1 MPRAGVR
8 AMIMPPPAVLGAR
21 GAVRVVA
28 ASDALGWTPPST
40 GRVLLR
46 ADLIGTGGGPPALV
60 LSLADDVDPHRVIV
74 FVQVDELLCT
84 FRPVGDDPDALEVVL
99 PFGLGP
105 RRAIVVVVEC
115 ETEAEAEA
123 LARAYAAER
132 LEAAAPE
139 APREAEPPREE
150 TGAEPLPDAAPPP
163 LTRSAPPPPPPPSF
177 PIPVPSA
184 PAPPPSA
191 PPMPVPSPVSPDDGR
206 GAAPEFGP
214 DDSTGV
220 GGAGEEPVKRRA
232 LAHVHAEM
240 PRRVVVDEVVEVRF
254 RLSRRQLEASAG
266 TSHAAQAITIDP
278 RRDITVTI
286 ALRGFRL
293 VEGEPESVSARLP
306 LTDEDIAEHVFHVV
320 GPIPG
325 NGEVSLVVR
334 QDADLPLATLRL
346 TSEIVAAGELVAVEP
361 AQVTAAIVEPDPD
374 LVALPSIRID
384 ESIVGTDS
392 VLRIRVS
399 VAGEARECTTHLDDK
414 AAVISRTYRRVAGLR
429 AELGDILDR
438 DRRMSRGLAGL
449 RKLGM
454 GLARTLFS
462 PAVLELLWTASPDG
476 LDGLIVQTTGELD
489 LPWEVVHLVPP
500 TGVPD
505 DGRPRFLSTY
515 GLTRWVYD
523 TAHPTLLNIA
533 PERVR
538 FVCPDYADRHLR
550 LTHTGEERQFL
561 EHRFAARTIDPDDA
575 DGITGLMHEGFDLL
589 HFAGH
594 GRWSAGSPQAQE
606 LLLSAFSEV
615 EDVPRARYS
624 DGELRRDLPDRGR
637 VDDAD
642 AGPFVFLN
650 ACDIGRLPSGPTALG
665 GFPEAF
671 LRGGAAAFVGCS
683 WAVGD
688 DPASTFVEA
697 FYVALADGE
706 TIADA
711 ARIARGKARD
721 EADLSELA
729 YAVYAHP
736 RARVHLDQPIPEG
749 PPS

>member
-1 MPRAGVR
+1 
-8 AMIMPPPAVLGAR
+8 MIMPPPAVLGAR

-28 ASDALGWTPPST
+28 ASEALGWTPPST
-40 GRVLLR
+40 GRVLVR

-60 LSLADDVDPHRVIV
+60 LSLAEDVDPRRVIV

-84 FRPVGDDPDALEVVL
+84 FRPVGHDPDALEVVL
-99 PFGLGP
+99 PFELGP
-105 RRAIVVVVEC
+105 RRAIAVVVEC

-123 LARAYAAER
+123 LALAYAAER

-139 APREAEPPREE
+139 SPREAEPPAEE
-150 TGAEPLPDAAPPP
+150 PVEAGAEPMPDAAPPP
-163 LTRSAPPPPPPPSF
+163 VTRSAPPPPPPRSF
-177 PIPVPSA
+177 PLPAPSAPVPSA
-184 PAPPPSA
+184 
-191 PPMPVPSPVSPDDGR
+191 PVPSPVSPDDGR
-206 GAAPEFGP
+206 GAGPELGP
-214 DDSTGV
+214 DESTGV
-220 GGAGEEPVKRRA
+220 GGAGEEPVEQRA

-240 PRRVVVDEVVEVRF
+240 PRRVVVDTEVEVRF
-254 RLSRRQLEASAG
+254 RLSRRRLEASAG
-266 TSHAAQAITIDP
+266 TTHAAQAVTIDP
-278 RRDITVTI
+278 RRDVRVAI

-293 VEGEPESVSARLP
+293 VDGERETFTTRLP
-306 LTDEDIAEHVFHVV
+306 HADDEVDEHVFRLVA
-320 GPIPG
+320 PLPG

-334 QDADLPLATLRL
+334 QDADFPLATLRL
-346 TSEIVAAGELVAVEP
+346 TAEIVPAGARIAPEP
-361 AQVTAAIVEPDPD
+361 AEVSATVVEPDPG
-374 LVALPSIRID
+374 LVALPSIRVD

-399 VAGEARECTTHLDDK
+399 IAGEARECTTHLDDK

-429 AELGDILDR
+429 AALGDIRDR
-438 DRRMSRGLAGL
+438 DRRTRVGRARL
-449 RKLGM
+449 RTLGM

-462 PAVLELLWTASPDG
+462 PEVLELLWNAAPED
-476 LDGLIVQTTGELD
+476 LDGLIVQTAGELD
-489 LPWEVVHLVPP
+489 VPWEVVHLVPP
-500 TGVPD
+500 PGVPD
-505 DGRPRFLSTY
+505 DGRTRFLSSY

-523 TAHPTLLNIA
+523 TAHPTLLHVA
-533 PERVR
+533 PDRVR
-538 FVCPDYADRHLR
+538 FVCPDYADRRLR

-561 EHRFAARTIDPDDA
+561 EHRFAGTTIDPDDA

-594 GRWSAGSPQAQE
+594 GRWSTGSPQAQE
-606 LLLSAFSEV
+606 LLLSAFSDV
-615 EDVPRARYS
+615 EDLPLARYS

-642 AGPFVFLN
+642 TGPFVFLN
-650 ACDIGRLPSGPTALG
+650 ACDVGRLPAGPAALG

-697 FYVALADGE
+697 FYLALADGE

-711 ARIARGKARD
+711 ARVARGAARA

-736 RARVHLDQPIPEG
+736 RARIHLDPPKPEG
-749 PPS
+749 P

>member
-1 MPRAGVR
+1 MPRAGGR

-40 GRVLLR
+40 GRVLVR

-60 LSLADDVDPHRVIV
+60 LSLADDVDPRRVVV
-74 FVQVDELLCT
+74 FVQVDDLLCT

-99 PFGLGP
+99 PFELGP
-105 RRAIVVVVEC
+105 RRAIAVVVEC

-139 APREAEPPREE
+139 EPREAEPPTEE
-150 TGAEPLPDAAPPP
+150 PVEAGAEPPPDAAPPP
-163 LTRSAPPPPPPPSF
+163 ITRSAPPPPPRPSF
-177 PIPVPSA
+177 PIPAPSMPAPSA
-184 PAPPPSA
+184 PAPPMPAPSA
-191 PPMPVPSPVSPDDGR
+191 PAPSAPAPPM
-206 GAAPEFGP
+206 APAE
-214 DDSTGV
+214 
-220 GGAGEEPVKRRA
+220 RRA

-240 PRRVVVDEVVEVRF
+240 PRRVVVDTEVEVRF
-254 RLSRRQLEASAG
+254 RLSRRRLEASAG
-266 TSHAAQAITIDP
+266 TSHAAQAVAIDP
-278 RRDITVTI
+278 RRDVTVTI

-293 VEGEPESVSARLP
+293 VDGQHEMITARLP
-306 LTDEDIAEHVFHVV
+306 QSDDEVDEHVFRLVA
-320 GPIPG
+320 PLPG

-334 QDADLPLATLRL
+334 QDADFPLATLRL
-346 TSEIVAAGELVAVEP
+346 TAEIVAAGARVATEP
-361 AQVTAAIVEPDPD
+361 AQVTAAVVEPDPD

-429 AELGDILDR
+429 AELEDILDQDKR
-438 DRRMSRGLAGL
+438 AHRGLA
-449 RKLGM
+449 RMRELGM
-454 GLARTLFS
+454 GLARTLLS
-462 PAVLELLWTASPDG
+462 PEVLELLWNAAPAD

-489 LPWEVVHLVPP
+489 VPWEVVHLVPP
-500 TGVPD
+500 PGVPD

-523 TAHPTLLNIA
+523 TAHPTELDIA
-533 PERVR
+533 PARVR
-538 FVCPDYADRHLR
+538 FVCPDYADRRLR

-561 EHRFAARTIDPDDA
+561 EHRFGATTIDPDDA

-615 EDVPRARYS
+615 EDVPLARYS

-642 AGPFVFLN
+642 TGPFVFLN
-650 ACDIGRLPSGPTALG
+650 ACDIGRLPAGPAALG

-711 ARIARGKARD
+711 ARIARRAARD

-736 RARVHLDQPIPEG
+736 RAHVHLDQSIPEG